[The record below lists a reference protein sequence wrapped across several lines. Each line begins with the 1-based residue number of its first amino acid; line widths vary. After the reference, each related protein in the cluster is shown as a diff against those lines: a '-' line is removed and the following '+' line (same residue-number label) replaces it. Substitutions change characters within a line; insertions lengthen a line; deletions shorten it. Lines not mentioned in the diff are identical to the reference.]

1 MAPRGWVTEVTWL
14 SPRTTSVLVTTNP
27 TLPPMPV
34 FPISRPLR
42 AGLLGTVSGVSP
54 NGTCHW
60 RSPLSRL
67 IAEIT
72 PYGGLTSDRPLTCN
86 PKPPPPAAGGVGAP
100 GVDELPTP
108 ATALRGVVRCGA
120 SAALPKP
127 GPSETRNC

>member
-34 FPISRPLR
+34 FPIFRPLR
-42 AGLLGTVSGVSP
+42 AGLLRTVSGVSP
-54 NGTCHW
+54 HGTCHW

-72 PYGGLTSDRPLTCN
+72 PYGGLTSDSPLTCH
-86 PKPPPPAAGGVGAP
+86 PKPPPPAAAGVVAP
-100 GVDELPTP
+100 ARDALPTP
-108 ATALRGVVRCGA
+108 
-120 SAALPKP
+120 P
-127 GPSETRNC
+127 